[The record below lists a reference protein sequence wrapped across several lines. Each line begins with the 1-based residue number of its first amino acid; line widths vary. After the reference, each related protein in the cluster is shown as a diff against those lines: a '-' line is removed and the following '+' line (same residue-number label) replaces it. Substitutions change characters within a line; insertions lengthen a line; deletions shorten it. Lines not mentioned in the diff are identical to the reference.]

1 MALEFRG
8 WTNVVDSD
16 LKNGHTTQASK
27 TESEEKTQKFNPIC
41 AYSAVAFMAAAA
53 GTFLLLSKRK

>member
-1 MALEFRG
+1 MEFRG

-16 LKNGHTTQASK
+16 LKTSNTIQASK
-27 TESEEKTQKFNPIC
+27 TESKEKKLNFNPVC